1 MGTIKRNDS
10 RTSLRVKELISSAR
24 SNEDLGAKI
33 KEQEERSRERE
44 GRPNATHKHTK
55 TYSSYECV
63 GVFIGLGF
71 NAKGQLPLFY
81 IT

>member
-44 GRPNATHKHTK
+44 GSAKCYTQAHKKLIHLMN
-55 TYSSYECV
+55 V
-63 GVFIGLGF
+63 LGY
-71 NAKGQLPLFY
+71 L
-81 IT
+81 

>member
-33 KEQEERSRERE
+33 KEQEERDGERE
-44 GRPNATHKHTK
+44 GT
-55 TYSSYECV
+55 
-63 GVFIGLGF
+63 
-71 NAKGQLPLFY
+71 AKS
-81 IT
+81 

>member
-44 GRPNATHKHTK
+44 GRPQYYTQAKKKLIHLMN
-55 TYSSYECV
+55 V
-63 GVFIGLGF
+63 LGY
-71 NAKGQLPLFY
+71 L
-81 IT
+81 